1 MWIEEIEKQKNEF
14 VSAFETREKELLE
27 EMNEN
32 KRVRDE
38 YVAHA
43 RMGKRKARAVVRD
56 IGGNGLPNELLR
68 YISDG

>member
-1 MWIEEIEKQKNEF
+1 M
-14 VSAFETREKELLE
+14 SLFETREKEFLE

-32 KRVRDE
+32 KGVPDE

-56 IGGNGLPNELLR
+56 IGGNGLRCCVESR
-68 YISDG
+68 TK